1 MRAMAEAADHLGD
14 TDGRSPWA
22 GLQGVRFAEV
32 RPVGHAVSGTVTVPG
47 SKSFTNRALLLA
59 GAAEGESVLTGL
71 LRSDDS
77 YWCIDAL
84 RRLGVPIEVDGTT
97 ARIRGAGAHWPTQ
110 EADLF
115 IGSAGTI
122 GRFLPG
128 VLAASPSGRYRI
140 AASRQ
145 LTRRPVAPLL
155 DAIAVLGAEVTHQ
168 GEPGAYPMTIVAH
181 GLKGGRIAM
190 SGKVSSQFISGAL
203 IAAPLAAAPVRLD
216 VVDHIVQS
224 DYVRMTLDA
233 MAAFGVSVEYDDA
246 LTRFEATPQCY
257 RGGAF
262 AIEADASTTTY
273 FLALAAATG
282 GRVAV
287 DNIGTSTRQP
297 DLRFVDVLEKM
308 GCVVERSL
316 DRIAVSGPA
325 QLKGGFTIDMKP
337 MSDATLTLAALAPF
351 ADGPIAM
358 EGVAHIRKH
367 ESDRIRVMADALSR
381 LGVGVEERPDG
392 LVVQPGR
399 PRFAELDT
407 HDDHRVAMSL
417 AVLGAAAEGVKL
429 TDPGCVSKTCPV
441 FFNEIAALGV
451 PVSLS

>member
-1 MRAMAEAADHLGD
+1 MSETASSEA
-14 TDGRSPWA
+14 DGRSPWA
-22 GLQGVRFAEV
+22 GLQGVHVAEV
-32 RPVGHAVSGTVTVPG
+32 RPTGRAISGSVTVPG
-47 SKSFTNRALLLA
+47 SKSFTNRALIVAAAAA
-59 GAAEGESVLTGL
+59 GPSTLTGL

-84 RRLGVPIEVDGTT
+84 RRLGVAVEVEGTT
-97 ARIRGAGAHWPTQ
+97 ARIAGCDARWPVAS
-110 EADLF
+110 ADLF

-128 VLAASPSGRYRI
+128 VLAAAPSGRYRV

-145 LTRRPVAPLL
+145 LTRRPVAPLIEAL
-155 DAIAVLGAEVTHQ
+155 TRLGADISHE
-168 GEPGAYPMTIVAH
+168 GERGGFPMTVAAR
-181 GLKGGRIAM
+181 GLKGGRLEM

-203 IAAPLAAAPVRLD
+203 IAAPLAAAAVRLA

-233 MAAFGVSVEYDDA
+233 MAAFGVAVEHDDT
-246 LTRFEATPQCY
+246 LTRFDIAPQRY
-257 RGGAF
+257 RGHGF

-282 GRVAV
+282 GRVVV
-287 DNIGTSTRQP
+287 DNIGTATRQP
-297 DLRFVDVLEKM
+297 DLRLIDVLERM
-308 GCVVERSL
+308 GCRVERAP
-316 DRIAVSGPA
+316 DRVTVSGPPR
-325 QLKGGFTIDMKP
+325 LKGGFAVDMKP

-351 ADGPIAM
+351 ADAPIAI

-367 ESDRIRVMADALSR
+367 ESDRIHVMADALAR

-399 PRFAELDT
+399 PRFAELAT

-417 AVLGAAAEGVKL
+417 AVLGAAAEGVRL
-429 TDPGCVSKTCPV
+429 QDPGCVSKTCPV
-441 FFNEIAALGV
+441 FFEAIGALGV
-451 PVSLS
+451 PVSLG